1 MVDIEVKKN
10 KNLSSHFIEKFVRIL
25 PGNYKLFMDENLHFI
40 YISTSAELN
49 GSIGYIKNKFFNFRA
64 GRWECKYE
72 M

>member
-1 MVDIEVKKN
+1 MLFKSYRKIKSLLNIMVDIEVKKN

-49 GSIGYIKNKFFNFRA
+49 GSI
-64 GRWECKYE
+64 
-72 M
+72 